1 MFSENTF
8 GNIAN
13 NAISIYS
20 VSDNAVIS
28 IVKNNFKNSA
38 NPIRLGNTR
47 YEYVNAIFDFKYNTS
62 DTGSDFIILKDDG
75 TTNENHEIFSGYKI
89 NIANLKNNKTG
100 IMASSNNPRQYFV
113 KNNGA
118 VNQTSNMPAVTFN
131 ILPCLLYTSPS
142 PRD

>member
-1 MFSENTF
+1 MSVKGKLTVTGNDFSKAADNAYFNCIETGYNGIYEVQNGSVFSENTF

-47 YEYVNAIFDFKYNTS
+47 YEYVNAIFDFKYNNT
-62 DTGSDFIILKDDG
+62 K
-75 TTNENHEIFSGYKI
+75 
-89 NIANLKNNKTG
+89 
-100 IMASSNNPRQYFV
+100 R
-113 KNNGA
+113 
-118 VNQTSNMPAVTFN
+118 
-131 ILPCLLYTSPS
+131 
-142 PRD
+142 